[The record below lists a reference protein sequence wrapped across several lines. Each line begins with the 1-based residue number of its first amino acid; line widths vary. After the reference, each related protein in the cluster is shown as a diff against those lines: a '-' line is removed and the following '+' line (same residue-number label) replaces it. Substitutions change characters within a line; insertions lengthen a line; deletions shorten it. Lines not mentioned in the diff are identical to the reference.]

1 MPLAGVNALTGA
13 MGAFTSAEIWQ
24 RVQCTRPEII
34 GNSRLGT
41 IFKYYIIKKGEWVG
55 LGLMIMLQ

>member
-13 MGAFTSAEIWQ
+13 AGAFTSAEILQ

-34 GNSRLGT
+34 GSSRLET
-41 IFKYYIIKKGEWVG
+41 IFKYYIIKRGEW
-55 LGLMIMLQ
+55 LG

>member
-13 MGAFTSAEIWQ
+13 AGAFTSAEIWQ

-34 GNSRLGT
+34 GSSRLET
-41 IFKYYIIKKGEWVG
+41 IFKYYIIKRGEW
-55 LGLMIMLQ
+55 LG